1 MPDFTIETHWCC
13 QTAREWS
20 GTVDGHSVHWGQL
33 PPSAAVGYGFVC
45 DCKGYQF
52 RKTCRHVKAAESLR
66 CGWQAFAHGG
76 QPIDG
81 KCPRCGGAVTAERY
95 AV

>member
-1 MPDFTIETHWCC
+1 MPDFTIETFWCC
-13 QTAREWS
+13 ETALAWR
-20 GTVDGHSVHWGQL
+20 GVIDGHAVRWGQL
-33 PPSAAVGYGFVC
+33 PPWADVGYGFAC

-66 CGWQAFAHGG
+66 CGWQQFAHGG

-81 KCPRCGGAVTAERY
+81 KCPRCAGAVTAERY